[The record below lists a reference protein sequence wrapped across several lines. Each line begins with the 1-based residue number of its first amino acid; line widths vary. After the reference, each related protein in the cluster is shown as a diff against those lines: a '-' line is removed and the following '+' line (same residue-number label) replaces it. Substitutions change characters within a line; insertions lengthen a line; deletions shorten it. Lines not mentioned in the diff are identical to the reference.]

1 METRRTGQ
9 GQSASALPDELLV
22 AGVVHA
28 FAEHLLPPEDE
39 ASDEAVTA
47 AVRCY
52 LSGASMSEACREG
65 RRLVESQ
72 ARHPSTSRARPDRAV
87 WVVR

>member
-9 GQSASALPDELLV
+9 RHAAAAMADELLV
-22 AGVVHA
+22 AGVVHT
-28 FAEHLLPPEDE
+28 FAEHILPPDDP
-39 ASDEAVTA
+39 ADQAVTA

-72 ARHPSTSRARPDRAV
+72 ARHPSASRVRPDRALKAV
-87 WVVR
+87 P